1 MKQSSEFRSLHARE
15 KAATEGALA
24 SCRAI
29 AERIVE
35 QLDTTKPEHLSVES
49 LAEFYASLERAIEI
63 LTQGHR
69 THPGSAIAARRSP

>member
-1 MKQSSEFRSLHARE
+1 MQSNNQSSEFRSLDARE

-24 SCRAI
+24 SCRAVT
-29 AERIVE
+29 EQIVE

-63 LTQGHR
+63 LTQGQD
-69 THPGSAIAARRSP
+69 RRSA

>member
-49 LAEFYASLERAIEI
+49 LAEFYASLERATEI
-63 LTQGHR
+63 LTQGQDLR
-69 THPGSAIAARRSP
+69 SA